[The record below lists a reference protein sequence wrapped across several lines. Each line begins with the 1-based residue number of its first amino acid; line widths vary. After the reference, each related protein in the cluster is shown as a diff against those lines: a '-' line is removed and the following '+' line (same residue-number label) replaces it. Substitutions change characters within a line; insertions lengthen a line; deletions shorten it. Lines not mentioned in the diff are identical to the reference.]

1 MPPNSATC
9 ATKRCAAVS
18 RCSGSVSVA
27 VVMASDLPQ
36 APRSRPRLDDHL
48 ATHGVVGNSTI
59 FMARDE
65 ILAHAVEAC
74 RHPRNLA
81 RDQHDID
88 VDAGNEETV
97 DHVPAGGDERH
108 GGAHRDMDLVGGERP
123 DLADHPDFIAERSG
137 LHDAELVEGSGLE

>member
-9 ATKRCAAVS
+9 ATTRWAAVS
-18 RCSGSVSVA
+18 RFSGSVRVA

-48 ATHGVVGNSTI
+48 ATHGVVSNSTI

-65 ILAHAVEAC
+65 ILAHAVEVC

-97 DHVPAGGDERH
+97 DHVPAGGDE
-108 GGAHRDMDLVGGERP
+108 VT
-123 DLADHPDFIAERSG
+123 
-137 LHDAELVEGSGLE
+137 VEPTGTWISLGVNDQIWPTIRTS